1 MEVKAKLSATAL
13 EQYFKPFRNN
23 ILGID
28 QTFESPYGT
37 QKMVYTDWT
46 ASGRLYTPIEEKMLQ
61 DFGPFVANTHTQ
73 TTVSGTTMTHAYH
86 KARQIIKEHVNAGPD
101 DVLITTGTER
111 NHTISKAID
120 PLEAYTSG
128 PSHSNLTVLPGVV
141 AAFLML
147 GSPN

>member
-1 MEVKAKLSATAL
+1 MEVKAKLSATTL

-101 DVLITTGTER
+101 DVLITTGTG
-111 NHTISKAID
+111 I
-120 PLEAYTSG
+120 
-128 PSHSNLTVLPGVV
+128 
-141 AAFLML
+141 L
-147 GSPN
+147 GFYFFHQIAQVFF